1 MVQLEALLSSYSGN
15 RIFTYQREDRLP
27 RVRCLAIHPSG
38 KKVRERRISR
48 GPLLVQF
55 ITLIVSS
62 YKILKSSLIELK
74 NQ

>member
-38 KKVRERRISR
+38 KKVREHGEFHEGRFLS
-48 GPLLVQF
+48 
-55 ITLIVSS
+55 
-62 YKILKSSLIELK
+62 SSLLLSYQAIK
-74 NQ
+74 Y